1 MRRPNHLFALTGA
14 VVALTIAGCS
24 SESDHGGEGRASTA
38 PAPAAQAAAE
48 ATSTDAA
55 PSQDE
60 LAERGRSLYM
70 SNCIACHNPN
80 PSQDGALGPPVTGAS
95 YELLEA
101 RVIRGIYPPGY
112 TPKRTTKVMI
122 PLPHLENEIDA
133 LTAYLS
139 Q

>member
-55 PSQDE
+55 PSQDK
-60 LAERGRSLYM
+60 LVERGRSLYM

-80 PSQDGALGPPVTGAS
+80 PSQEGALGPPVTGAS

-122 PLPHLENEIDA
+122 SLPHLENEIDA